1 MASKQRYLTDEQALS
16 SLTDA
21 VQSIKHALDGLP
33 NVGAYANVKVAGQQ
47 AVNNLKNAMAMV
59 VAKI

>member
-33 NVGAYANVKVAGQQ
+33 NVGAYLNIKVAGRQ
-47 AVNNLKNAMAMV
+47 AVKSLKDAMDMV